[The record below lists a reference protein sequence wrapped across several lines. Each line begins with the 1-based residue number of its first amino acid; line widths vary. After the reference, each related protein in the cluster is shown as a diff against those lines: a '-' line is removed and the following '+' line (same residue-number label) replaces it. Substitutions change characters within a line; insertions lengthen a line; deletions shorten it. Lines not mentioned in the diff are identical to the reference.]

1 MSSKK
6 YTNSVNLLIFLLTNT
21 ILYVYCLSMEIE
33 FAEPEMEKLAKDAKY
48 IGKHSF
54 AKIKKYRERINRI
67 MQAMNRRDLYAQ
79 KSLRLEKLKGER
91 KHQHSIRLNDQN
103 RLIVEFVRK
112 GQTEIAK
119 IIAMEDYHK

>member
-1 MSSKK
+1 
-6 YTNSVNLLIFLLTNT
+6 
-21 ILYVYCLSMEIE
+21 MEIE

-48 IGKHSF
+48 IGKHAF
-54 AKIKKYRERINRI
+54 VKIKKYRERINRI
-67 MQAMNRRDLYAQ
+67 MQAMDRRDLYAQ

-103 RLIVEFVRK
+103 RLIVEFVK
-112 GQTEIAK
+112 KEHTEIAK